1 MSLGLVTHMP
11 SSPRGWSTIM
21 AYALSLSSR
30 ASNDL
35 KVNPIA
41 EKRHFELPG
50 KNNT

>member
-1 MSLGLVTHMP
+1 MP

-21 AYALSLSSR
+21 AYALPLPLSSR

-41 EKRHFELPG
+41 EKRHLEIPG
-50 KNNT
+50 KNNA